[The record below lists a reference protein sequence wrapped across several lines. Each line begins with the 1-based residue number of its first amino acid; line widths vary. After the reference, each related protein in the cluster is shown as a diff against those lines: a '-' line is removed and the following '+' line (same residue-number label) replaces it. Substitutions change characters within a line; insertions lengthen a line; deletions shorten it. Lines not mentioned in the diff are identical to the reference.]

1 MRGKIK
7 ITTTLRVLTGMHIGG
22 SDAFSPIGAVDKPVI
37 DDPRTGRPIIPGS
50 SLKGKLR
57 SLLAAHLQGDKRA
70 AEPNQDCEAIKRL
83 FGASEPIM
91 RSRLQFSDAIGSTA
105 EDLEAVGLREVIFE
119 HALDRI
125 SCQANPRQIE
135 RVISGAEFLAVITY
149 NIPENEEEIKEDM
162 ANLAAAMRLLQMDYL
177 GGHGSRG
184 SGRVSFKNIR
194 LTQSGGSLKEED
206 VRLLNETFREIE
218 EYELLSI

>member
-70 AEPNQDCEAIKRL
+70 AEPNQDCEAI
-83 FGASEPIM
+83 M
-91 RSRLQFSDAIGSTA
+91 RSRLQFSDAFVSNA
-105 EDLEAVGLREVIFE
+105 EELEAVGLREVKFE
-119 HALDRI
+119 NALDRI